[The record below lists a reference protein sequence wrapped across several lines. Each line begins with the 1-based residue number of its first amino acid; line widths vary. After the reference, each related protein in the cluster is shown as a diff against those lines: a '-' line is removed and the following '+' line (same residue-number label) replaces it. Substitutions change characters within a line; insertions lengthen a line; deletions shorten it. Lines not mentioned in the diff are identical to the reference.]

1 MKIFS
6 FNVRG
11 LGGHEK
17 RGEVLRVVRDKKPSI
32 MCVEKTKL
40 SVIYDSLCQS
50 LWGQTPC
57 DYSYRSYVGS
67 VFIIDFG
74 ALFHY

>member
-1 MKIFS
+1 MKILS
-6 FNVRG
+6 FNERG

-17 RGEVLRVVRDKKPSI
+17 RGEVLRVVRDKKASI
-32 MCVEKTKL
+32 LCVQETKL

-57 DYSYRSYVGS
+57 D
-67 VFIIDFG
+67 
-74 ALFHY
+74 